1 MRSEKEAL
9 KGLYLYDPLTGD
21 ITLDGSRKGWVNKNG
36 YTYISTPLG
45 KKFLAHRLAWLLYY
59 GDWPTG
65 NIDHINR
72 DRSDNRIENLRD
84 VSQSVNLLNH
94 GKPFSGIYKKRK
106 SWVVKVGRKGHVGTY
121 KCFGKA
127 LKARNERMMCKT

>member
-1 MRSEKEAL
+1 MRNTEDAL
-9 KGLYLYDPLTGD
+9 KELYTYDPQTGQILLSGD
-21 ITLDGSRKGWVNKNG
+21 SKGWVNKNG
-36 YTYISTPLG
+36 YVYISTPLG

-72 DRSDNRIENLRD
+72 NKSDNRIENLRD

-94 GKPFSGIYKKRK
+94 GKPLSGIYRHRNKWR
-106 SWVVKVGRKGHVGTY
+106 VRIGRAGECGSY
-121 KCFGKA
+121 YCFGKA